1 MGCGVG
7 ELGLNPSSSID
18 KLGQS
23 FFFFNILTI
32 FFVLIDFLIEV

>member
-1 MGCGVG
+1 MGFGVR

-23 FFFFNILTI
+23 FFFNILAT
-32 FFVLIDFLIEV
+32 FFVLTDVFIEV

>member
-1 MGCGVG
+1 MGFGVR

-23 FFFFNILTI
+23 FFNILAT
-32 FFVLIDFLIEV
+32 FFVLTDVFIEV